1 MNRDSAVN
9 LFLRLPSALRMR
21 ARIRLWRALGAQVG
35 PKCWIQDVQL
45 PANPW
50 NIELRQG
57 VMLDRGVVLLAA
69 EKRGESPLISLGRNV
84 YINRYTMLDATQ
96 RIEIGDSTM
105 IGPHC
110 YLTDHD
116 HGTEAGMLVGD
127 QDLVSAP
134 LIIGSN
140 VWIGAGAILVKGVR
154 IGDNAVIAAGSV
166 VTRDVAPCAR
176 VAGVPA
182 RLMAAQEREKKFESL
197 INDVAIKH
205 L

>member
-1 MNRDSAVN
+1 MNRDSAIN
-9 LFLRLPSALRMR
+9 LLLRLPSALRMR
-21 ARIRLWRALGAQVG
+21 ARIRLWRALGVRVG

-50 NIELRQG
+50 NVELKEG
-57 VMLDRGVVLLAA
+57 VMLDRGVVLLVQGT
-69 EKRGESPLISLGRNV
+69 RGEQPLISLGRNV
-84 YINRYTMLDATQ
+84 YINRFTMLDATM

-110 YLTDHD
+110 YLCDHD

-127 QDLVSAP
+127 QAPVSAP

-140 VWIGAGAILVKGVR
+140 VWIGAGATLLKGVT
-154 IGDNAVIAAGSV
+154 IGDNAVIGAGSV
-166 VTRDVAPCAR
+166 VTRDVAPDAR

-182 RLMAAQEREKKFESL
+182 RLMKMRAQESATAAPP
-197 INDVAIKH
+197 VAPI
-205 L
+205 